1 MECPAQFADADDGPG
16 GVRRL
21 LSGGED
27 RIRADVS
34 AASGF
39 GPLAC
44 ELYLGC
50 SAFADAAPHLVV
62 HLAGRI
68 SRTLGGAIAEWCST
82 PDDFVLV
89 HQQLVRS
96 SDQRGPDALSR
107 WRTDSLQE
115 PSRSRHFLS
124 LRSTRRSVFILVFG
138 RGVCDMESLG
148 PGRLLEADPN
158 TISFERPGGINSCA
172 VDRHMG
178 EERNSSP
185 AEISTFELPGGMRS
199 LCYSVLGQLRC
210 SL

>member
-1 MECPAQFADADDGPG
+1 MECPAQFADAREGLG
-16 GVRRL
+16 GVRQL

-34 AASGF
+34 TASGF
-39 GPLAC
+39 GPLAS

-50 SAFADAAPHLVV
+50 SAFAGAAPHLVV

-68 SRTLGGAIAEWCST
+68 SRALRGAIAESRST

-96 SDQRGPDALSR
+96 SNQRGPDALSR

-115 PSRSRHFLS
+115 PSRCGHFLY
-124 LRSTRRSVFILVFG
+124 LRRPHRSVFVLVFR
-138 RGVCDMESLG
+138 RGVCGMELLG
-148 PGRLLEADPN
+148 PGRLLEAGPN
-158 TISFERPGGINSCA
+158 TISFERPGGINNCA
-172 VDRHMG
+172 VDRHVG
-178 EERNSSP
+178 EEPNSSP
-185 AEISTFELPGGMRS
+185 AESSTFELPGGVRS